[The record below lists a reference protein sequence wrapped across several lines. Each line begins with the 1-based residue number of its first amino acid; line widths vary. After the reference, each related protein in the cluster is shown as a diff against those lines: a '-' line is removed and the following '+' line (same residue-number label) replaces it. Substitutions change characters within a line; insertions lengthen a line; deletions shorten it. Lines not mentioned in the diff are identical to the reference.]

1 MRNNFIKFGG
11 FKKPKLRDLEFYI
24 HEQFEGYKLIVN
36 DFNSFIGLYK
46 PLTLEFK
53 TRPELISFIDHN
65 EDIRISSMHWEY
77 DQKENLILVME
88 SVWWENILKD

>member
-36 DFNSFIGLYK
+36 DFNSFLGLYK
-46 PLTLEFK
+46 PLIIEFE
-53 TRPELISFIDHN
+53 TRPELISFIDKN
-65 EDIRISSMHWEY
+65 EDIRISNMYWEY
-77 DQKENLILVME
+77 DQKEDLILVME
-88 SVWWENILKD
+88 SV